1 MFTVQ
6 TKISVDVLALK
17 TLNWSR
23 AKLSAWVCGVVGCCQ
38 WCPSY
43 PLKSFIVT
51 LVSLRFQ
58 AKQGAVPPEEQ
69 GPSIKNLDFWSKLI
83 TLIVSIIE
91 EDKNS
96 YTPCLNQYVSV
107 LLLYVDLITLAFI
120 NISTFVPLHHMYSS
134 LSISASESTISGS
147 SLVSWF
153 HILYL
158 LSACTV
164 SLSSS
169 VLHQDFPRSSM
180 WGKSVL
186 KWCGTC
192 LLRIWSMQW
201 RVSERHTKQYDFTSG
216 SLWYFESWLNLLVFP
231 PV

>member
-6 TKISVDVLALK
+6 TKIYDDILASKNSEIKQSKIINMSLQ
-17 TLNWSR
+17 
-23 AKLSAWVCGVVGCCQ
+23 VGSCCQ

-51 LVSLRFQ
+51 LVVSLRFQ

-120 NISTFVPLHHMYSS
+120 DISSFVPFHHLSS
-134 LSISASESTISGS
+134 LVSISASKSTLSGS
-147 SLVSWF
+147 YLVSRF
-153 HILYL
+153 HIR
-158 LSACTV
+158 
-164 SLSSS
+164 SLSKCVHIKPFFFSPPS
-169 VLHQDFPRSSM
+169 RFPQELNVGKISAEVMWNLFAQDM
-180 WGKSVL
+180 KYAMEG
-186 KWCGTC
+186 
-192 LLRIWSMQW
+192 
-201 RVSERHTKQYDFTSG
+201 E
-216 SLWYFESWLNLLVFP
+216 
-231 PV
+231 